1 MDVIHTV
8 PLDQVK
14 KVLQRWTEAIEK
26 EVKMLFSSGAL
37 IKIPYQRAKALEEK
51 GDLKIVPAKCVFTLK
66 PPNKKGERCRRKCR
80 MVICGNYINNDGE
93 DQASLYAAGTSTDT
107 LRLALSVASSRMWL
121 AAIADITSA
130 FLLAE
135 WPDGMPKYALMQPK
149 VIRDS
154 GDYGEDMWLVQRPL
168 YGLRESPMIWSSFR
182 NMKLRQIKI
191 VYRGRQ
197 LGLKQAVSDSELWLL
212 RDIETGELYGLLV
225 VYVDD
230 LMYLAEGPVVEE
242 LHKAITA
249 LWPTSTLEWVD
260 AKKGVRYLGVEI
272 KQNPNSKAFTI
283 SQQAYIAELLRA
295 HNMQDTA
302 HTQLPLPR
310 EWLENL
316 ELDKDGEL
324 PFTEAELRLGQRY
337 VGEALWLATKTRPDI
352 LYTVNAMASHVA
364 RKPLQVSRIGERLLS
379 YLAGTSD
386 LELVLTP
393 PAAGEKHT
401 MVCFTDASFAPF
413 GSKSYGA
420 TVIVHGRAP
429 VSWKAGRQTFTTM
442 STMEAE
448 LYAAAQG
455 FVLLESV
462 AAILK
467 EMELG
472 PFDQVLAIDNSSAVS
487 MCAGGAGSQRTRHL
501 KVRASYVREA
511 VAEGRLIVRHTPGE
525 EQLADLA
532 TKLVTKDRLWKL
544 LGLWGF
550 AGGKLA
556 KMINAL
562 KMKMMA
568 FALMLISL
576 VKPADGRTLENPDKE
591 AIQVTGWDE
600 LMVMALLVGIATIA
614 VWEFTKHAAKFL
626 WKQYKMA
633 QKTAKMERVN
643 KVAAETARREVAEA
657 SKVMHTEPVDDL
669 STAMPRTAMPRTAMP
684 RTAMPSTAMSTREVE
699 THATSGSFTPL
710 RLRSQRV
717 TEDPVTPP
725 TQEPESNPRFSA
737 SPVVPREAEAYLP
750 AERER
755 VIKDTLILM
764 TVEALRESLRC
775 VGLPVSGLKA
785 DLIARLAPVLGLRE
799 PGAGSMQPTT
809 KQLKYVLWLWR
820 EKSLSGR
827 CSLTWHDVATR
838 SEISRWIARWK
849 EA

>member
-1 MDVIHTV
+1 M
-8 PLDQVK
+8 
-14 KVLQRWTEAIEK
+14 
-26 EVKMLFSSGAL
+26 
-37 IKIPYQRAKALEEK
+37 
-51 GDLKIVPAKCVFTLK
+51 
-66 PPNKKGERCRRKCR
+66 
-80 MVICGNYINNDGE
+80 
-93 DQASLYAAGTSTDT
+93 
-107 LRLALSVASSRMWL
+107 
-121 AAIADITSA
+121 
-130 FLLAE
+130 
-135 WPDGMPKYALMQPK
+135 
-149 VIRDS
+149 
-154 GDYGEDMWLVQRPL
+154 
-168 YGLRESPMIWSSFR
+168 
-182 NMKLRQIKI
+182 
-191 VYRGRQ
+191 
-197 LGLKQAVSDSELWLL
+197 
-212 RDIETGELYGLLV
+212 
-225 VYVDD
+225 
-230 LMYLAEGPVVEE
+230 
-242 LHKAITA
+242 
-249 LWPTSTLEWVD
+249 
-260 AKKGVRYLGVEI
+260 
-272 KQNPNSKAFTI
+272 
-283 SQQAYIAELLRA
+283 
-295 HNMQDTA
+295 
-302 HTQLPLPR
+302 
-310 EWLENL
+310 
-316 ELDKDGEL
+316 
-324 PFTEAELRLGQRY
+324 
-337 VGEALWLATKTRPDI
+337 
-352 LYTVNAMASHVA
+352 
-364 RKPLQVSRIGERLLS
+364 
-379 YLAGTSD
+379 
-386 LELVLTP
+386 
-393 PAAGEKHT
+393 
-401 MVCFTDASFAPF
+401 
-413 GSKSYGA
+413 
-420 TVIVHGRAP
+420 
-429 VSWKAGRQTFTTM
+429 
-442 STMEAE
+442 
-448 LYAAAQG
+448 
-455 FVLLESV
+455 
-462 AAILK
+462 
-467 EMELG
+467 
-472 PFDQVLAIDNSSAVS
+472 
-487 MCAGGAGSQRTRHL
+487 

-550 AGGKLA
+550 VGGRLA

-633 QKTAKMERVN
+633 QKTAKMERVK

-657 SKVMHTEPVDDL
+657 SKV
-669 STAMPRTAMPRTAMP
+669 MP